1 MADFVVR
8 RHAGVSAFLARAQGF
23 LLRREAEN
31 VLMLGVASSAIE
43 TEHLLTIES
52 GPDCV
57 MAALQSGANLIL
69 TRGHPGAVEALANQ
83 LSADDPS
90 LPGVIGP
97 ARTTECFLQNWHAGT
112 CHETRFQMHSRVHEL
127 TEVIRPKRPP
137 GIFRRAAMHD
147 VETLATW
154 ADALNMEL
162 RSEDPSPGEQSVR
175 KRIGLGRMY
184 VWDNG
189 GPVSMA
195 ACDGPTPRGIR
206 INFVYTPPE
215 HRARGYASACVAD
228 LSQLLLNEGR
238 RFCALFTDLA
248 NPVSNRLYARLG
260 YRPICDFDEYVFVP

>member
-8 RHAGVSAFLARAQGF
+8 RHPDVKAFLARAQGF
-23 LLRREAEN
+23 LMGREAEN
-31 VLMLGVASSAIE
+31 VLMLGVASIA
-43 TEHLLTIES
+43 TAAEHLLTVERGS
-52 GPDCV
+52 NCV

-69 TRGHPGAVEALANQ
+69 SRGHAGAVEALVRQ
-83 LSADDPS
+83 LSADDSSP
-90 LPGVIGP
+90 PGIIGP
-97 ARTTECFLQNWHAGT
+97 ARTIECFLHNWHARTG
-112 CHETRFQMHSRVHEL
+112 HETRLQMHSRVHEL
-127 TEVIRPKRPP
+127 TEVIPPSRPP
-137 GIFRRAAMHD
+137 GVFRPAAMSD
-147 VETLATW
+147 VEVLATW
-154 ADALNMEL
+154 ADALNVEL

-175 KRIGLGRMY
+175 QRIGLGRMY

-195 ACDGPTPRGIR
+195 AWDGPTPRGIR

-215 HRARGYASACVAD
+215 HRARGYAAACVAD
-228 LSQLLLNEGR
+228 LSQVLLDEGR

>member
-1 MADFVVR
+1 MADFVVS
-8 RHAGVSAFLARAQGF
+8 RHLDAKAFLARAQGH
-23 LLRREAEN
+23 LVGREAEN
-31 VLMLGVASSAIE
+31 VLMLGVASSTTEA
-43 TEHLLTIES
+43 EHLLTVER

-69 TRGHPGAVEALANQ
+69 SRGHPGAVEALVEQ
-83 LSADDPS
+83 LSADTSS

-97 ARTTECFLQNWHAGT
+97 ARTTASFLERWHARTG
-112 CHETRFQMHSRVHEL
+112 HETRFQMHSRVHEL
-127 TEVIRPKRPP
+127 TQVIPPRRPP
-137 GIFRRAAMHD
+137 GAIRRAAMSD
-147 VETLATW
+147 LEPLARW
-154 ADALNMEL
+154 ADALNIEL

-175 KRIGLGRMY
+175 NRIGLGRMY

-195 ACDGPTPRGIR
+195 SCDGPTPHGIR
-206 INFVYTPPE
+206 INFVYTPPK

-228 LSQLLLNEGR
+228 LSQRLLDEGR

-260 YRPICDFDEYVFVP
+260 YRAICDFDEYIFVP